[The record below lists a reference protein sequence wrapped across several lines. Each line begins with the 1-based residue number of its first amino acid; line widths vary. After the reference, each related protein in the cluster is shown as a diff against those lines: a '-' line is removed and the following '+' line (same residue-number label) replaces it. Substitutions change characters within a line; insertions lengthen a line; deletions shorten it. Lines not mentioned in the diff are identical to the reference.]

1 MKSNN
6 KFNVNIVGISEINSH
21 AVDSYRAIHGD
32 VINFG
37 DITKIDSKELPE
49 INTIVGG
56 SPCVNFSSQGNQK
69 GSLCVCNACGYAFDP
84 LNNNLVADICPEC
97 NSTNIN
103 KSESA
108 LIVDWLRLFKDIR
121 PKFAIFENVKNLL
134 SKRFE
139 SSFKTFVKAIQDC
152 GYNTYYE
159 NLNASDYMIPQHRE
173 RVIFLAIRKDIDN
186 GKFQFPKPV
195 GCMNIND
202 LLEPFP
208 DEFKNSNQTVFVDE
222 HITNSVR
229 NNILEELDLI
239 INSTKNMQ
247 KLSKG
252 FQSDNVVGIK
262 YIPTLRAQNKNAIAL
277 QTCDT
282 EQGKKY
288 YIKQLTPREAFRFT
302 GFSDEDYEKAA
313 KVSSSNQI
321 HKQAGNS
328 IVVDVLYYTLLEL
341 FKVLPELFTDI
352 KVIDLFAGI
361 GAFEAALKKVV
372 NEKNAELENQDK
384 LSA

>member
-1 MKSNN
+1 VIDDDPAKY
-6 KFNVNIVGISEINSH
+6 H
-21 AVDSYRAIHGD
+21 TRIHG
-32 VINFG
+32 VPVVGTRN
-37 DITKIDSKELPE
+37 DIAEVATRYAIQRIFVAMPSTAPAAVKEITE
-49 INTIVGG
+49 
-56 SPCVNFSSQGNQK
+56 
-69 GSLCVCNACGYAFDP
+69 LCVATG
-84 LNNNLVADICPEC
+84 
-97 NSTNIN
+97 
-103 KSESA
+103 
-108 LIVDWLRLFKDIR
+108 IR
-121 PKFAIFENVKNLL
+121 VQVLPAVYQMLDGSVVMNRMRDV
-134 SKRFE
+134 
-139 SSFKTFVKAIQDC
+139 
-152 GYNTYYE
+152 
-159 NLNASDYMIPQHRE
+159 
-173 RVIFLAIRKDIDN
+173 
-186 GKFQFPKPV
+186 
-195 GCMNIND
+195 NIND
-202 LLEPFP
+202 LLGPFP
-208 DEFKNSNQTVFVDE
+208 EEFKNSNQTVFVDE

-229 NNILEELDLI
+229 NNILDELDLI

-302 GFSDEDYEKAA
+302 GFSDEDYEKAG

-341 FKVLPELFTDI
+341 FRVLPELFTDI

-361 GAFEAALKKVV
+361 GAFEAALKRVV